1 MSVQGLS
8 PGDVEQILLRWEIL
22 GKEVVQAL
30 QVKTSLCH
38 VKTRITFCSARYN
51 GTTLHQTE
59 HVLLNDSEQDCF
71 EEIPNWSSQDK
82 AKIITMS
89 QINTLNISATRT
101 SKTTNRRTKRNRTN
115 KGKKEKILITT

>member
-59 HVLLNDSEQDCF
+59 HIPLNDSEQDCF
-71 EEIPNWSSQDK
+71 
-82 AKIITMS
+82 
-89 QINTLNISATRT
+89 
-101 SKTTNRRTKRNRTN
+101 
-115 KGKKEKILITT
+115 